1 MKLLKY
7 LISFAIAAAV
17 FSFPLPEALSHGS
30 SESISST
37 VKRLTPSVVNIST
50 TNVIKASPFASP
62 YQDEYFKKFFEKFFS
77 EEMPEREFRN
87 KGLGSGFVMSS
98 DGYIITNNH
107 VVRKAEEIEVI
118 LEGGKKYTAEIVGTD
133 PVTDLA
139 LLKIDPEETLPA
151 VEMGDSSALE
161 IGDSVFAIGNPFG
174 LGHTVTA
181 GIVSA
186 KGRALGI
193 GRYDNFIQ
201 TDAAINPGNSGGPLF
216 DYEGRV
222 VGVNT
227 AVVARGQGLGFA
239 IPINMAKLVIEHLKV
254 HGRVIRGWLGIMIQD
269 ITPEISK
276 ALDINRDKGG
286 LISEVKGGS
295 PADKVGL
302 RRGDVIVSVEGEKI
316 PDAATL
322 ARKLALT
329 EPGVDTEF
337 VVLRDGKE
345 KIFTIKLVE
354 HPENEKIKES
364 ADKLKAEEE
373 LGIKVSEITQQLRNR
388 FKIQASG
395 GVIVANVASGSLASE
410 SGLRAGD
417 VILEVNGDS
426 VSGLGDYRDALEKH
440 GSGKTLL
447 FLIERGGRTIYIAV
461 KTGRG

>member
-1 MKLLKY
+1 M
-7 LISFAIAAAV
+7 ISFVVAAAV
-17 FSFPLPEALSHGS
+17 FSFSFSGALSHGS

-50 TNVIKASPFASP
+50 TNVMKASPFVSP

-77 EEMPEREFRN
+77 EGMPEREFRN

-139 LLKIDPEETLPA
+139 LLKINPEETLPA

-239 IPINMAKLVIEHLKV
+239 IPVNMAKLVIQHLKV

-295 PADKVGL
+295 PADKAGL
-302 RRGDVIVSVEGEKI
+302 QRGDVIISVEGEEI

-337 VVLRDGKE
+337 MVLRDGKE

-373 LGIKVSEITQQLRNR
+373 LGINVSEITQQLRNR
-388 FKIQASG
+388 FKIQALG
-395 GVIVANVASGSLASE
+395 GVIIVNIASGSLASE

-426 VSGLGDYRDALEKH
+426 VDGLGAYQDALEKH
-440 GSGKTLL
+440 GSERTLL
-447 FLIERGGRTIYIAV
+447 FLIEREGRTIYIAV
-461 KTGRG
+461 KTDRG